1 MKIDPYK
8 IKWAYGASRGKN
20 HAALFIDAVGSLA
33 MREHYPEK
41 IYGFPYVGKFYLQ
54 ANGTRCIAEE
64 DHNEMEKIIE
74 ALLKKQPDFFYVWGS
89 KMENVANQIRTW
101 TDEVKNTDWSKTT
114 NDELFKIIYEHCDLS
129 ARLWS
134 VPLAYLYYFYFNDK
148 VVEGFVEALKKRLGQ
163 KFDEIL
169 PAIVTQ
175 EKISEIAEEKKELFK
190 LALKEIKDSKLND
203 QFLTKHWKKFAHLNN
218 YYYWGNGYSLSDMK
232 NRLEDEMKKGEEIIK
247 KELEEF
253 KPKVL
258 DYTLFSEE
266 EAALIKAMK
275 KLSYAFQYADE
286 TLAYVIHNI
295 RGAYKESAKRLRL
308 TYDQFVEMLL
318 LEIKQSLQKG
328 KSVVSKNDL
337 DERYNDHVLVI
348 SKDKNILL
356 IGEECKRY
364 VAHVFKDDKT
374 GIKEFKGIVAF
385 KGGVI
390 QGAVHIISHAD
401 EISSFGQG
409 EILVTPM
416 TNPSFVP
423 AMQKAKA
430 IITNDGG
437 LLCHAAIVSRELKV
451 PCIIGTKIATKV
463 LKDGDLVE
471 VDAERGIVTILKK
484 K

>member
-175 EKISEIAEEKKELFK
+175 EKISEIAEEKKEL
-190 LALKEIKDSKLND
+190 
-203 QFLTKHWKKFAHLNN
+203 
-218 YYYWGNGYSLSDMK
+218 
-232 NRLEDEMKKGEEIIK
+232 
-247 KELEEF
+247 
-253 KPKVL
+253 
-258 DYTLFSEE
+258 
-266 EAALIKAMK
+266 
-275 KLSYAFQYADE
+275 
-286 TLAYVIHNI
+286 
-295 RGAYKESAKRLRL
+295 
-308 TYDQFVEMLL
+308 
-318 LEIKQSLQKG
+318 
-328 KSVVSKNDL
+328 
-337 DERYNDHVLVI
+337 
-348 SKDKNILL
+348 
-356 IGEECKRY
+356 
-364 VAHVFKDDKT
+364 
-374 GIKEFKGIVAF
+374 
-385 KGGVI
+385 
-390 QGAVHIISHAD
+390 
-401 EISSFGQG
+401 
-409 EILVTPM
+409 
-416 TNPSFVP
+416 
-423 AMQKAKA
+423 
-430 IITNDGG
+430 
-437 LLCHAAIVSRELKV
+437 
-451 PCIIGTKIATKV
+451 
-463 LKDGDLVE
+463 
-471 VDAERGIVTILKK
+471 
-484 K
+484 